1 MLGACASTLKA
12 PPSRGPTPPPNAA
25 AAEPPPSPPPKIEAV
40 KERFAALP
48 GWDREDHAM
57 AFRIF
62 RQTCQAGR
70 DPDMATVCRRAQT
83 MVDPDDAHARAFFED
98 NFRPERLAGEGMLT
112 AYFAPEYE
120 ARSAPDEEF
129 YAPVRPKPADMVLKD
144 GGVWKSGPKGA
155 LTPYPDRAAIEAQP
169 GSDAVAWMRP
179 EDLFFLQIQG
189 SGVLTYEDGRREKV
203 LYAGNNGL
211 PFVGIAAPMR
221 RQGLLPENG
230 TSGDAIR
237 TWLAAHRGPEAEAV
251 MRLNPRYA
259 FFRTAPD
266 DGLPP
271 LGAAGLPLPAGRAIA
286 VDPRRHSYGEL
297 IWLDADT
304 PNLSGA
310 FPAYRRLV
318 LALDTGGA
326 IKGDIR
332 ADLYLGQGSA
342 AGVEAG
348 RVRHVLRMHH
358 LVPRP

>member
-1 MLGACASTLKA
+1 
-12 PPSRGPTPPPNAA
+12 
-25 AAEPPPSPPPKIEAV
+25 
-40 KERFAALP
+40 
-48 GWDREDHAM
+48 
-57 AFRIF
+57 
-62 RQTCQAGR
+62 
-70 DPDMATVCRRAQT
+70 
-83 MVDPDDAHARAFFED
+83 
-98 NFRPERLAGEGMLT
+98 
-112 AYFAPEYE
+112 
-120 ARSAPDEEF
+120 
-129 YAPVRPKPADMVLKD
+129 
-144 GGVWKSGPKGA
+144 
-155 LTPYPDRAAIEAQP
+155 
-169 GSDAVAWMRP
+169 MRP